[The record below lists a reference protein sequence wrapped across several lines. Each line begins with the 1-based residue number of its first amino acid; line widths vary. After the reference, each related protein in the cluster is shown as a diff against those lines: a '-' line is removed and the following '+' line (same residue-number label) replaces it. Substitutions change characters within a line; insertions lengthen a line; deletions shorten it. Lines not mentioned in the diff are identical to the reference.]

1 MWLVEL
7 KPEQLCRPLFGDP
20 GEDLHRSGKCNLLL
34 VFVVA
39 VAVVVDNKLDRDAC
53 LDIMLR
59 WLDKK

>member
-1 MWLVEL
+1 MCLVAL

-34 VFVVA
+34 VFDVA
-39 VAVVVDNKLDRDAC
+39 GVVDNKLDLDAC

-59 WLDKK
+59 

>member
-1 MWLVEL
+1 MCLVAL

-34 VFVVA
+34 VFDVA
-39 VAVVVDNKLDRDAC
+39 GVVDNKLDLDAC

-59 WLDKK
+59 WL